1 MNKHILLDAIGF
13 LDEEL
18 LADHLKRKWEIR
30 NKVKKDWSIR
40 RWSAIAA
47 SFIVVSASVLLYYRF
62 ASKPKIP
69 SVDTKPPSVQTAPPR
84 LEVDALECVI
94 FDSKVYYLEGD
105 LSKTATEE
113 NLGEMLGQVSLGT
126 VYAYISDDDKTD
138 RIIIEYNDRLLV
150 FSFDSYA
157 YDGTGN

>member
-30 NKVKKDWSIR
+30 NKVKKDWRIR

-62 ASKPKIP
+62 ASKTEIP
-69 SVDTKPPSVQTAPPR
+69 SVDTKPPSVQMAPPR
-84 LEVDALECVI
+84 LEIDALEGVI

-113 NLGEMLGQVSLGT
+113 NLGEMLGQVSWGT